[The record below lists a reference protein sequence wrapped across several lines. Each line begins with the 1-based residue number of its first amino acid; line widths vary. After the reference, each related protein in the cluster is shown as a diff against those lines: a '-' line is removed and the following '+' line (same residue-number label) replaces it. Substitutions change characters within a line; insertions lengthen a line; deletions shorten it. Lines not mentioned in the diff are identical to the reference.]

1 MACTQTLSG
10 LTRDCASSVGGI
22 IEVLLANADDVT
34 GITITSDKVTA
45 ISLASSAKFH
55 RYAIR
60 RGNGSLN
67 STFTV
72 DDTSGNKFVTSEV
85 LMQFNRM
92 QTQSRIEIMA
102 MAQADL
108 IAIVKD
114 ANGVYWLVGDTDHP
128 LGISAGEGPT
138 GAAISDRNYYGITLQ
153 TQTPELPVEILIGT
167 GGVDISEIT
176 A

>member
-34 GITITSDKVTA
+34 AITVTSDKVTA
-45 ISLASSAKFH
+45 ITMASSAKFH
-55 RYAIR
+55 RYALR
-60 RGNGSLN
+60 RGNGSMN

-72 DDTSGNKFVTSEV
+72 DTTTGNKFVTSEV
-85 LMQFNRM
+85 MMQFNRM
-92 QTQSRIEIMA
+92 ETAKRIEVMA

-114 ANGVYWLVGDTDHP
+114 ANGLYWLVGDIDHP
-128 LGISAGEGPT
+128 LGLSAGEGPT
-138 GAAISDRNYYGITLQ
+138 GQAISDSNHYAATLQ
-153 TQTPELPVEILIGT
+153 AQTAELPPEILIGT
-167 GGVDISEIT
+167 GGVDIDAIT

>member
-22 IEVLLANADDVT
+22 IEVLIANADDVSS
-34 GITITSDKVTA
+34 ITITSDKVTG
-45 ISLASSAKFH
+45 ISMAASAKFH

-60 RGNGSLN
+60 RGNGSLT

-92 QTQSRIEIMA
+92 ETQKRIEIMA
-102 MAQADL
+102 LAQADT

-114 ANGVYWLVGDTDHP
+114 ANGLYWLVGDQDHP

-138 GAAISDRNYYGITLQ
+138 GAAISDRNYYGITLA
-153 TQTPELPVEILIGT
+153 TQAPALPLEILTGG
-167 GGVDISEIT
+167 GGVDIDAIT

>member
-10 LTRDCASSVGGI
+10 LTRDCASSIGGI
-22 IEVLLANADDVT
+22 LEVLIANADDVSS
-34 GITITSDKVTA
+34 ITITSGKVTS
-45 ISLASSAKFH
+45 ISMAASAKFH
-55 RYAIR
+55 RYSIR
-60 RGNGSLN
+60 RGNGSLTSN
-67 STFTV
+67 FTV

-92 QTQSRIEIMA
+92 ETQKRIEIMA
-102 MAQADL
+102 LAQADT

-114 ANGVYWLVGDTDHP
+114 ANGLYWLVGDTDHP

-153 TQTPELPVEILIGT
+153 AQTPELPVEILTGT
-167 GGVDISEIT
+167 GGVDLDAIT

>member
-34 GITITSDKVTA
+34 GITQTSDKVTA
-45 ISLASSAKFH
+45 ISMASSAKFH

-92 QTQSRIEIMA
+92 ETQKRIEIMA

-153 TQTPELPVEILIGT
+153 TQTPELPVEILVGT